1 MMRGKFKILIL
12 VLVFFGNELIFA
24 EQMIIDDM
32 RSVKGEP
39 QGEYCENDMTR
50 WCLVTDQVMGGVSTG
65 ILKISETDTGFFL
78 SLTGDVST
86 KNNGGFIQIRRT
98 IENHPIDI
106 EFKGV
111 RLKVRGNNQKYSVH
125 VRTKYLFLPWQY
137 YSAIFIANSK
147 WRVVSIDFS
156 EFSKSN
162 FYQPN
167 KFSSKDIKTI
177 GIVAIGRDFKAD
189 VDIASIEFY

>member
-1 MMRGKFKILIL
+1 MREKFKILIL
-12 VLVFFGNELIFA
+12 VLMVFGNEIIFA

-98 IENHPIDI
+98 IENHPLDI
-106 EFKGV
+106 ELKGV
-111 RLKVRGNNQKYSVH
+111 SWKVRGNNQKYSVH

>member
-1 MMRGKFKILIL
+1 M
-12 VLVFFGNELIFA
+12 
-24 EQMIIDDM
+24 
-32 RSVKGEP
+32 
-39 QGEYCENDMTR
+39 
-50 WCLVTDQVMGGVSTG
+50 
-65 ILKISETDTGFFL
+65 
-78 SLTGDVST
+78 
-86 KNNGGFIQIRRT
+86 
-98 IENHPIDI
+98 
-106 EFKGV
+106 
-111 RLKVRGNNQKYSVH
+111 KVRGNNQKYSVH

-156 EFSKSN
+156 NFSKSN

-177 GIVAIGRDFKAD
+177 GIVAIGGDFKAD